1 MQQCATSE
9 DSDQPAHT
17 QITLLKLQILMVSN
31 RNFRSRV
38 PAPLNMLK
46 KLAILKA
53 FKLLTD
59 RSKAELLY
67 LCSPLTYCMCL
78 AALCSSVGK
87 GAKAGVAGPAG
98 AAFAGPT
105 FLAEYAIHRV
115 SLSRFVFF
123 SLSLPLILFN
133 HATIY

>member
-1 MQQCATSE
+1 MFAV
-9 DSDQPAHT
+9 D
-17 QITLLKLQILMVSN
+17 IL
-31 RNFRSRV
+31 
-38 PAPLNMLK
+38 P
-46 KLAILKA
+46 
-53 FKLLTD
+53 
-59 RSKAELLY
+59 
-67 LCSPLTYCMCL
+67 CMCL

-115 SLSRFVFF
+115 SLSLFLF

-133 HATIY
+133 HVTIY